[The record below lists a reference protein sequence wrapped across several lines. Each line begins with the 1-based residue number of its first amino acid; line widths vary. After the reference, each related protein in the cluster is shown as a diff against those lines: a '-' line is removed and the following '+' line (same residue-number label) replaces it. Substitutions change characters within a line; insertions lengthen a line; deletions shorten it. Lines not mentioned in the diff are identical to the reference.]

1 MRGQVSELRFS
12 SKEWSVPNQIL
23 QAFVLSMPS
32 VVGTAALRSP
42 AILRPQVRKMRSL
55 NKI

>member
-1 MRGQVSELRFS
+1 MRGQVSKLRFS
-12 SKEWSVPNQIL
+12 SKEWFVPNQIL

-42 AILRPQVRKMRSL
+42 AIATASARAIVE
-55 NKI
+55 